1 MQYAVIGQGRGVSD
15 VVCCEQ
21 EGWNRG
27 VSDTGW
33 NRRVSDGVCCEWG
46 KGCSVL

>member
-27 VSDTGW
+27 VSGA
-33 NRRVSDGVCCEWG
+33 VCCDWG
-46 KGCSVL
+46 RGFSVL